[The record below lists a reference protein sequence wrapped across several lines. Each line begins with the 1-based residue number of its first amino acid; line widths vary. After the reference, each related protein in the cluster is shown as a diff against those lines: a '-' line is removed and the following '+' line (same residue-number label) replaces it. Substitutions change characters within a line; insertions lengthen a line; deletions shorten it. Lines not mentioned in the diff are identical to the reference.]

1 MSTHDNQVGNH
12 HQEPVITITDP
23 NAGFEV
29 DKPEKL
35 PQLRMHDLPE
45 DAKGL
50 SPEELAL
57 VPTLTEPVGDAKSD
71 SDQEPSDSTD
81 LEEQPLAQELLP
93 QADSW
98 VEVCQMRI
106 ASLSDDIHSLN
117 ERLDRLEKRIK
128 A

>member
-1 MSTHDNQVGNH
+1 MSNDHNLIRSNH
-12 HQEPVITITDP
+12 PDAEISTTDSS
-23 NAGFEV
+23 NGFEV

-35 PQLRMHDLPE
+35 PQLRIEDLPE

-50 SPEELAL
+50 SPEELAH
-57 VPTLTEPVGDAKSD
+57 VPTLTDSIGSEEPAQVPQMQ
-71 SDQEPSDSTD
+71 QESVP
-81 LEEQPLAQELLP
+81 EAVEMAQELMP

-106 ASLSDDIHSLN
+106 ANLSDEIHSLN
-117 ERLDRLEKRIK
+117 ERLDRFEKRIK